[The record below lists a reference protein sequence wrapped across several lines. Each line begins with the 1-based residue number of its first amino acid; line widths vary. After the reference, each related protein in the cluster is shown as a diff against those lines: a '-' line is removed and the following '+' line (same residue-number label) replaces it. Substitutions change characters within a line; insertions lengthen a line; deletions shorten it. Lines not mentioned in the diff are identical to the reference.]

1 MNQNTYPKIF
11 THRNDHKSQVVIA
24 NAEQEAELPP
34 EYLPPVVG
42 VAGQTMTGENR
53 LTEAMLS
60 PEYAALL
67 ADREKLEQDR
77 TTFAGLVAD
86 AQRDAAQQMADLE
99 SGRAAL
105 QEERDELTAGYK
117 ASMQKFEAD
126 RAKLD
131 EDQRLFDAKAGSQP
145 DTAPADDKTAT
156 TAPAPAAGPAKRV
169 RTAKGE

>member
-60 PEYAALL
+60 PEYDALL
-67 ADREKLEQDR
+67 AEREKLEKDR
-77 TTFAGLVAD
+77 AEFADLVAA
-86 AQRDAAQQMADLE
+86 AQKDAAQQHQQLADD
-99 SGRAAL
+99 RAS
-105 QEERDELTAGYK
+105 LTAGYK
-117 ASMQKFEAD
+117 ESMAKLEAD

-131 EDQRLFDAKAGSQP
+131 EDQRLFDAAKAGSQP
-145 DTAPADDKTAT
+145 DTAPADDKAATA
-156 TAPAPAAGPAKRV
+156 APAPAAGPAKRV
-169 RTAKGE
+169 RTAKAE